1 MQLCHDD
8 SFTFQFVV
16 RGNRPT
22 PPISFKPALLQSE
35 KYIIL
40 SRCVSIISCKRVT
53 LLDDIRI
60 KGYFLLGNVAQLTL
74 ASIQL
79 DI

>member
-1 MQLCHDD
+1 MQLCHGD

-40 SRCVSIISCKRVT
+40 SLYFSIISCKRVT
-53 LLDDIRI
+53 LLDDIHV
-60 KGYFLLGNVAQLTL
+60 KGYDLSGNVAQLTL
-74 ASIQL
+74 ASVS
-79 DI
+79 